1 MWRGLPASLWQRHH
15 AGKHHIV
22 RQFESFSG
30 VPVSGRQL
38 CGYFRQTDD
47 GTTWSDPPSLCHSS
61 ATCLPPWQTSASVC
75 VCACVF
81 DWRNR
86 ERAHKSLGTD
96 GGDRCRGQEVP
107 CGPGGCGQVVTH
119 LSLLAREALVTD
131 TSAGP
136 CVLICV
142 IEPKSL

>member
-1 MWRGLPASLWQRHH
+1 MDTLDKLTMGPPDLIPHRSVTAQQPAFLPDKPQ
-15 AGKHHIV
+15 
-22 RQFESFSG
+22 
-30 VPVSGRQL
+30 P
-38 CGYFRQTDD
+38 
-47 GTTWSDPPSLCHSS
+47 
-61 ATCLPPWQTSASVC
+61 VC
-75 VCACVF
+75 VCVF
-81 DWRNR
+81 DLRNR
-86 ERAHKSLGTD
+86 ERVHRSLGTD

-142 IEPKSL
+142 IQPKSL